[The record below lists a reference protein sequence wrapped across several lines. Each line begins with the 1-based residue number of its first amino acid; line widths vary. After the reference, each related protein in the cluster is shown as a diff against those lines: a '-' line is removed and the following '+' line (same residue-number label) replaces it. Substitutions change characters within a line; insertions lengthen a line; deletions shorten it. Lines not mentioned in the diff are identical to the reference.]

1 MEKGFRIRLN
11 KAISS
16 CGVASRRKAD
26 ELIKSGM
33 VAVNGKI
40 ILDLGYKV
48 SPGDTLTVKNRIIK
62 KLRHQYFIF
71 YKPAGCISTVNDES
85 GRKTVLDY
93 FPVSLRHLKPVGRL
107 DKDTEG
113 LLLITNDGDY
123 INKVIHPSG
132 DVKKIY
138 MIWISDDISTGEARA
153 IVSKLLSGIVLDGRL
168 VKADYAREIQN
179 TGSKRKHRL
188 FEAVIH
194 EGLNRQIRRM
204 FQQIGYPI
212 VKLLRTSIG
221 TISLGDLKKGN
232 YKEISRQ
239 EAYAIFNTTKSKK

>member
-1 MEKGFRIRLN
+1 MEKGFRTRLN

-16 CGVASRRKAD
+16 CGITSRRKAD

-33 VAVNGKI
+33 VAVNGKV

-48 SPGDTLTVKNRIIK
+48 SPDDAIAVNNKIIK
-62 KLRHQYFIF
+62 KLKHQYFVF
-71 YKPAGCISTVNDES
+71 YKPDGCITTVKDES

-107 DKDTEG
+107 DRDTEG

-132 DVKKIY
+132 NVKKIY
-138 MIWISDDISTGEARA
+138 MTWVNGDISVSEASN
-153 IVSKLLSGIVLDGRL
+153 IVNKLLSGVVLDGRL
-168 VKADYAREIQN
+168 VKADYAREIQLD
-179 TGSKRKHRL
+179 TRSKRKHRL
-188 FEAVIH
+188 FETVIH

-204 FQQIGYPI
+204 FQQIGYPV

-221 TISLGDLKKGN
+221 SISLGDLKKGN

-239 EAYAIFNTTKSKK
+239 EAYAIFNSKK